1 MSPDIM
7 QEPRDKLCKEK
18 KLYSLKYLLFTS
30 GSKMIIPTEKGRKNI
45 NNFLCLVHVMK

>member
-7 QEPRDKLCKEK
+7 QEPRDKLYKK

-30 GSKMIIPTEKGRKNI
+30 GSKMIILTEKGRKNI
-45 NNFLCLVHVMK
+45 NIFLRLMHVMK